1 MCKQQNCLLFCSLVQ
16 IHQVLDST
24 SSTSLRLK
32 QEAEDEC
39 DTSQISVSPQNAHK
53 ATVAVKPVLFLSPLP
68 HNLRDM

>member
-16 IHQVLDST
+16 IHQILDST

-39 DTSQISVSPQNAHK
+39 DTSQISVSPQEARK
-53 ATVAVKPVLFLSPLP
+53 ATVAVQSVLFLSPLP
-68 HNLRDM
+68 HNLRNM